1 MSNKAIY
8 NLAVGLTLR
17 DLQEQ
22 RHIKRESLAKALEI
36 SDLAVTRIENGSERM
51 TAGEMILLIESLG
64 LSWNDFLDRVKGNL
78 EQAKAEMA

>member
-8 NLAVGLTLR
+8 NLAVGMTLR

-22 RHIKRESLAKALEI
+22 RHIKRESLAEALEI

-51 TAGEMILLIESLG
+51 TAGELILLIESQG
-64 LSWNDFLDRVKGNL
+64 LSWDDFLHRVKGKL
-78 EQAKAEMA
+78 DKAKAQIV